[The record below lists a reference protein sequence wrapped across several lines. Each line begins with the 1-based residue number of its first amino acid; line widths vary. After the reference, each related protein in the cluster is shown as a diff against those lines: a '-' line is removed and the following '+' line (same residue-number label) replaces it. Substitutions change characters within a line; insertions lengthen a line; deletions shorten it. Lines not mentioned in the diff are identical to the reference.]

1 VKRPEEV
8 PVGATADVTLPPGPT
23 GGAIADE
30 PVFESRGIDYIPLA
44 ERRGKPTDLAWMWAG
59 ALFNVEYV
67 VYGAL
72 IMSFGLRF
80 WQAAVVIVLGNLSYL
95 IAGLGSLQGPRAG
108 TAAFTINRAPFGPN
122 GARIIAGFNWVTQV
136 GYEVEGLALVV
147 LAGLALFNKAGVG
160 PSTGLKVALIIA
172 AACVQ
177 LVLPLFGHRAMLRV
191 LRALVIPFVIL
202 FVVLTILSIGKV
214 HLSAGTNGSWQD
226 MFAAL
231 AVILSAGGYGW
242 PMNAND
248 FSRYLPP
255 DASPKKIVWSVAAGG
270 YIPSTLLSLLGAALF
285 TIPAVARGGGGAVTG
300 LPLAFSAWFIWP
312 YLVFVI
318 FQLFAINSIDLYSS
332 GLTLQ
337 AIIPKIKRW
346 QCVLLDTAVA
356 GGITAFTVFSSGFN
370 TFVTDFVL
378 FMLIW
383 IAPWVAIYLVD
394 YFLRRGRYDS
404 RALLDPRPGIYFRAN
419 GLNGPGLIAMAVGMA
434 ASASFLDAYPAW
446 TSPLTNASGGADFS
460 VFMGALFGGTIYWI
474 LSRRSVPAE
483 AAVTPTLET
492 EDAAIAAMA
501 PPA

>member
-1 VKRPEEV
+1 VL
-8 PVGATADVTLPPGPT
+8 VGATLEVSLPGGPA
-23 GGAIADE
+23 GGTVADE
-30 PVFESRGIDYIPLA
+30 PAYESRGIDYIPLS
-44 ERRGKPTDLAWMWAG
+44 ERRGKPSDLAWMWAG

-80 WQAAVVIVLGNLSYL
+80 WQAALVIVLGNLSYL

-122 GARIIAGFNWVTQV
+122 GAKVIAAFNWMTQV

-160 PSTGLKVALIIA
+160 SSTGLKVVLIIA
-172 AACVQ
+172 AAGVQ

-202 FVVLTILSIGKV
+202 FVVLTILSVGKV

-270 YIPSTLLSLLGAALF
+270 YVPSTLLSLLGAALF
-285 TIPAVARGGGGAVTG
+285 TIPAVAKGGGGAVSG
-300 LPLAFSAWFIWP
+300 LPSAFSAWFIWP
-312 YLVFVI
+312 YLIFVI

-337 AIIPKIKRW
+337 AIIPRIKRW

-356 GGITAFTVFSSGFN
+356 GGLTAFTVFSSGFN
-370 TFVTDFVL
+370 NFVTDFVL
-378 FMLIW
+378 LMLIW

-404 RALLDPRPGIYFRAN
+404 RALLDPRPGIYWRHN
-419 GLNGPGLIAMAVGMA
+419 GLHWQGLLAMGIGMA
-434 ASASFLDAYPAW
+434 AAASFLSAYPFW

-460 VFMGALFGGTIYWI
+460 VFMGALFGGTVYWI
-474 LSRRSVPAE
+474 LARRSVPAE
-483 AAVTPTLET
+483 AAKTPSGET